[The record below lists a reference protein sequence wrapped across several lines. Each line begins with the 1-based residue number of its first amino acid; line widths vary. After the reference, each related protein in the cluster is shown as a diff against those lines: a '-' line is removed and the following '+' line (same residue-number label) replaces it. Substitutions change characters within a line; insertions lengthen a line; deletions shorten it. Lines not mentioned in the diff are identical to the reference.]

1 MISMALALL
10 ITMHPLQAQDQI
22 KEALAR
28 AEALYFEAKFNES
41 IQLLSQ
47 GNETLKSQPNRVKER
62 VATKFQLALANMG
75 LNNAAAAKS
84 FLVEIFALDPDFTV
98 DAQQYSPKVVTL
110 SNEAK
115 AEQNIARCKAA
126 VDDAKKNLASGDS
139 GNLLTILQTM
149 KPKCPDLAAIEPDAA
164 ELVFKKGLNDYKQGF
179 LPGALQSFR
188 AALSLAPKHEMAA
201 QYLELTETKL
211 QVAGDRVLL
220 DFQRNF
226 QARQF
231 KQAAAVYRQIAAF
244 NDPNNTQTLNTM
256 GNEYRKAL
264 DPLVEAFN
272 KACTSGDTI
281 KGSEIRDQITELIPD
296 PTFAPELRSKMVT
309 CTPPPPPPVVTAPA
323 PTLPVTPAPADTKV
337 ASSRVEPRTSPSAP
351 KSEPKP
357 SASAPKPDAKSSA
370 STKPDS
376 DGGVPSR
383 SCFQMESQL
392 ALHRLKTRV
401 EPTFT
406 PQALMYLQNSQVTVT
421 VKVRIEENGSVTVLE
436 ATGAHALVTSS
447 VRNAVGSWK
456 FTPAMDEKGP
466 RCVDTDLPIVI
477 SRK

>member
-1 MISMALALL
+1 MISIALAFL
-10 ITMHPLQAQDQI
+10 ITMQPLQTQDQTRD
-22 KEALAR
+22 ALAR

-47 GNETLKSQPNRVKER
+47 INEGLKTQPNRVKER

-84 FLVEIFALDPDFTV
+84 FLIEIFALDPDFTV

-110 SNEAK
+110 ANDAK
-115 AEQNIARCKAA
+115 AEQNIVRCKTA

-139 GNLLTILQTM
+139 AALLTILQTM

-164 ELVFKKGLNDYKQGF
+164 ELVFKKGLNDYKQG
-179 LPGALQSFR
+179 LMTSALQSFR

-201 QYLELTETKL
+201 QYLDLTETKL

-220 DFQRNF
+220 DFQKNF

-231 KQAAAVYRQIAAF
+231 KQAAAVYRQIASF
-244 NDPNNTQTLNTM
+244 NDPSNTQMLNTM

-281 KGSEIRDQITELIPD
+281 KGSEIRDQITELIPE
-296 PTFAPELRSKMVT
+296 PTFASDVRSKMVS
-309 CTPPPPPPVVTAPA
+309 CTPPPPPPPVVTPPPTVAVNTPPAETRAGSRGESRTSTPTRSEPKAPA
-323 PTLPVTPAPADTKV
+323 PAP
-337 ASSRVEPRTSPSAP
+337 
-351 KSEPKP
+351 
-357 SASAPKPDAKSSA
+357 PKPDQTANA
-370 STKPDS
+370 PA
-376 DGGVPSR
+376 R

-392 ALHRLKTRV
+392 ALHRLKTRI
-401 EPTFT
+401 EPTFS
-406 PQALMYLQNSQVTVT
+406 PQALAYLQNSQATVT
-421 VKVRIEENGSVTVLE
+421 VKVRIEDNGNVTVIE
-436 ATGAHALVTSS
+436 ATGANTLVTTA
-447 VRNAVGSWK
+447 VRNAVEMWK
-456 FTPAMDEKGP
+456 FTPAMDDKGA
-466 RCVDTDLPIVI
+466 RCVDTEIPVVI
-477 SRK
+477 SRR